1 MPAFALAH
9 ALASAPLAIRRRG
22 RAAAVARA
30 PSSSSPAA
38 VVRSRATTTRRRSGG
53 VRCDAA
59 GGDEAASSSSKK
71 DVDWEQ
77 KTREMTAERVM
88 EACME
93 AMAEGDESKLDAC
106 LLELEDPTAKRGVVD
121 DLLDRKKGEGD
132 EFWAAKLRA
141 IAAERV
147 LENCMEAVV
156 RRGAARSVVVSNPVT
171 RRSVAARV
179 DRTPRRRGRS
189 MPSGGCYFLDRSDT
203 AFFFPSSLTRRDP
216 APLFRWTAT
225 WTRSRTA
232 CSTRRTTTCW
242 AWTCPPRRTGA
253 RRSSS
258 KRERASGD
266 ASAAG
271 PYPPLPAV

>member
-1 MPAFALAH
+1 MTRTTAIRRSRRAQRDAPRTMPAFALAH
-9 ALASAPLAIRRRG
+9 ALASAPLAIRRRD

-30 PSSSSPAA
+30 PSSSAPAA
-38 VVRSRATTTRRRSGG
+38 VVRSRATTRRRRSAGG

-189 MPSGGCYFLDRSDT
+189 LPSGGCYFLNRSDT
-203 AFFFPSSLTRRDP
+203 AFFFPSRYRSP
-216 APLFRWTAT
+216 APPTLP
-225 WTRSRTA
+225 S
-232 CSTRRTTTCW
+232 SDGRR
-242 AWTCPPRRTGA
+242 RGRDRGLHA
-253 RRSSS
+253 RRAERRPAGRGHVHRGG
-258 KRERASGD
+258 REHD
-266 ASAAG
+266 
-271 PYPPLPAV
+271 V